1 MATEVVDAPV
11 PLAEA
16 APEAAAAAAE
26 APATPAGDA
35 KPVKAKKAAAPRKR
49 TTSTHPP
56 YAEVIELSR
65 PQGPLL
71 RRTRFPVVSLVVFAA
86 GFRGRLDLTDSPRVV
101 VGCDR

>member
-65 PQGPLL
+65 PQSPL
-71 RRTRFPVVSLVVFAA
+71 RRTRFPVVSLVLFAA